1 MSTRSSSVNGTKT
14 ALSRS
19 TKHAVI
25 IAGLGGG
32 GVLMAG
38 QLLAQAGIS
47 QYRNVVYFPSYAT
60 SMRGGAV
67 ECTVILSHRRIGSP
81 VLTQAE
87 ALVIMDVSQL
97 QYFENRL
104 QPGGLLILESSRLES
119 GQGVKRQDVRVINV
133 PALKMATDLG
143 DTRATNLILLGAYI
157 RATKALSPQYIEA
170 ELERRL
176 LGRGEEALL
185 SLNKKAFRA
194 GLEIGDGQ

>member
-1 MSTRSSSVNGTKT
+1 
-14 ALSRS
+14 
-19 TKHAVI
+19 
-25 IAGLGGG
+25 
-32 GVLMAG
+32 MAG
-38 QLLAQAGIS
+38 QLLAQAGVS

-60 SMRGGAV
+60 AMRGGVV

-104 QPGGLLILESSRLES
+104 QPRGFLILESSRLES
-119 GQGVKRQDVRVINV
+119 GQGAKRQDVRVINV

-143 DTRATNLILLGAYI
+143 DTKTTNLILLGAYI

-194 GLEIGDGQ
+194 GLEKGEGQ

>member
-1 MSTRSSSVNGTKT
+1 
-14 ALSRS
+14 
-19 TKHAVI
+19 VI
-25 IAGLGGG
+25 IAGLGGE
-32 GVLMAG
+32 GVLMVG
-38 QLLAQAGIS
+38 QLLAQAGLH

-87 ALVIMDVSQL
+87 TLLMMDVSQL

-104 QPGGLLILESSRLES
+104 QPRGILILESSRLEP
-119 GQGVKRQDVRVINV
+119 GQGVKRQDVHVINV
-133 PALKMATDLG
+133 PALRMAIDLG
-143 DTRATNLILLGAYI
+143 DARATNLILLGAYI

-194 GLEIGDGQ
+194 GLEREEGQ